1 MYTFNYRIIWQKFN
15 MDHWKRSIWWL
26 VGDTPKSSSL
36 PPPSSTYR
44 NTCQEMRLKMKFKCQ
59 LTCCHQQISP
69 SAGLLLALAD
79 VITHALCAAA
89 QCLGDLNGFEA
100 KRSWGWH
107 SPQYQPPEEK
117 NKISEM
123 QVIQEKIRKEIMEK
137 FITNTSDW
145 YAKMLAA
152 EQRCFTRKQ
161 NI

>member
-1 MYTFNYRIIWQKFN
+1 MAFVKKLRISRIWMALRQKGAEA
-15 MDHWKRSIWWL
+15 DIPLSI
-26 VGDTPKSSSL
+26 
-36 PPPSSTYR
+36 
-44 NTCQEMRLKMKFKCQ
+44 NHLK
-59 LTCCHQQISP
+59 
-69 SAGLLLALAD
+69 
-79 VITHALCAAA
+79 
-89 QCLGDLNGFEA
+89 
-100 KRSWGWH
+100 
-107 SPQYQPPEEK
+107 K